1 PPING
6 RANSTFEG
14 PTSLGSVGRSE
25 SPASSTT
32 MPRLTRVPTEPTPIL
47 TGRASLRS
55 TSKPPP
61 PREPT
66 TTTTAASSNI
76 FSDDQ
81 SSETSSSDPAS
92 FLHQH
97 HQPDPARS
105 ASWSQNGFL
114 SAAVAGNGSQDVFGA
129 KKTPPPP
136 PPPSRAKKPPPPPP
150 MKRSA
155 LSTGEVP
162 RC

>member
-1 PPING
+1 MNG

-14 PTSLGSVGRSE
+14 PTSLGSIARSE
-25 SPASSTT
+25 SPAST

-47 TGRASLRS
+47 NSKASLRS

-61 PREPT
+61 PREPA
-66 TTTTAASSNI
+66 TAATSSNV
-76 FSDDQ
+76 FGDDQ
-81 SSETSSSDPAS
+81 SSENSDTAS
-92 FLHQH
+92 FLHPR
-97 HQPDPARS
+97 PDPQRS

-114 SAAVAGNGSQDVFGA
+114 SAAAAAGNGSHDVFGA

-150 MKRSA
+150 IKRSA